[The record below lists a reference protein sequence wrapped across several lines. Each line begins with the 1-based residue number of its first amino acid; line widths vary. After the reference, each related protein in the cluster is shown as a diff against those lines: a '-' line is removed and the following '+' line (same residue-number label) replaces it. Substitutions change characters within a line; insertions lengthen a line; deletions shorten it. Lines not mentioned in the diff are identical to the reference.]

1 MGVTGWFAEIIC
13 DVEPAMMTITGSTPN
28 VVSTTDV
35 HIFPEPAMLTV
46 IGERPGVNGP
56 PVSPLAAEIAIT
68 GGAPSIRETLAPAGA
83 AVTVTGSTPEIV
95 QSANH
100 LLQPTAGTVT
110 VTGGTPTIITGK
122 ILQPTGAAVSL
133 TGGTPRLVSQV
144 APTGGTVTITG
155 GRPLINVTYPPPTA
169 QLTLTGGRPLINST
183 VVPTGGSITITGGT
197 PIVTNN
203 TLISFVS
210 ANSSTTGSVTIPT
223 HSVGDLILLCAFDSQ
238 NTAPTKPSAGG
249 TVPNWN
255 YIDNA
260 NTSAGQGALTTAW
273 FIATA
278 TNTTS
283 GTWTWAEQMIAVV
296 ITGPVA
302 TTPIGG
308 HAAVG
313 GAAVNVTAPS
323 VTMTHTDGSSILLH
337 FHATAFINGGSWSAA
352 PAGYTHR
359 VVAGPSSSRS
369 LLLNTKDTTTTDGS
383 VTQPDGSSGWAFA
396 AATVEVIN

>member
-1 MGVTGWFAEIIC
+1 MGVTGWFAETIA
-13 DVEPAMMTITGSTPN
+13 EPVTASIVITGSVPN

-56 PVSPLAAEIAIT
+56 PVSPLAAQLTLT
-68 GGAPSIRETLAPAGA
+68 GGTPSIGETLAPEGA
-83 AVTVTGSTPEIV
+83 AVAVTGSTPEIV
-95 QSANH
+95 QTANH
-100 LLQPTAGTVT
+100 LLQPTAGTAT

-122 ILQPTGAAVSL
+122 ILQPTAATATV
-133 TGGTPRLVSQV
+133 TGGTPRLASQV
-144 APTGGTVTITG
+144 APTGAAVTITG

-169 QLTLTGGRPLINST
+169 QLTITGGRPLIHTT
-183 VVPTGGSITITGGT
+183 VVPTGGTITVTGGT

-223 HSVGDLILLCAFDSQ
+223 HSIGDLILLCAFDSQ
-238 NTAPTKPSAGG
+238 NTAPIKPSAGG

-260 NTSAGQGALTTAW
+260 NTSAGQAALTTAW
-273 FIATA
+273 FIANA

-283 GTWTWAEQMIAVV
+283 GSWTWAEQMIAVV

-302 TTPIGG
+302 SSPVGG

-313 GAAVNVTAPS
+313 GAAVNVTAPA

-337 FHATAFINGGSWSAA
+337 FHATAFINGGGWSAA

-359 VVAGPSSSRS
+359 VAAGPSSSRS
-369 LLLNTKDTTTTDGS
+369 LLLNTKDTTTSDGS

-396 AATVEVIN
+396 AATVEIIN